1 MGKVKEEENNNSL
14 NKSVAS
20 KFDQSNASPLYGPNF
35 GLRSTPLVQDI
46 AKGGEAVAGGIKKAA
61 LGIGNVLKGAD
72 AVAGTFLDAI
82 EAKDKAMFNAA
93 KEYVT
98 GTPESLKK
106 AEEKAAST
114 GIYPSDIGRAWRT
127 GEVVSP
133 VQAPYQPKASPLPV
147 FSKEQNDAADEQ
159 YKKAFPVATSEEKVA
174 AKNNPQG
181 TPMPETSSVSSRAS
195 TEAADIREAQRQEE
209 FSKYQKANPPQ
220 SYGATGSGAYE
231 NVDMG
236 KGNITLYGEK
246 PQPYKGLSAESQ
258 QLIKDMESEG
268 LSSGRKA
275 KVIQGII
282 ASEKG
287 EAGAMERAKLGI
299 EGNQRR
305 LDLEERK
312 IEQDAEQF
320 AKTHDMT
327 QRRNQEQLAMQ
338 MGGFTETEVPD
349 PNGTGTIKRRTPN
362 PEFFLEAFDEQG
374 NFNLQNA
381 KKSIEDSQTLQ
392 NAAVR
397 LRENNNDPSV
407 AKTLKERLMKRGISE
422 DKIKAKLGI

>member
-1 MGKVKEEENNNSL
+1 MGKVKEEENSNSL

-20 KFDQSNASPLYGPNF
+20 MVDKRVVADVYNPAT
-35 GLRSTPLVQDI
+35 TPLGQDI
-46 AKGGEAVAGGIKKAA
+46 EKGGEAVAGRIKKAA

-133 VQAPYQPKASPLPV
+133 VQAPYQPKTSALPV
-147 FSKEQNDAADEQ
+147 FTQEQNAKADAL
-159 YKKAFPVATSEEKVA
+159 YNKAFPVATSAEKVA

-195 TEAADIREAQRQEE
+195 TEAAGIREAQRQKE
-209 FSKYQKANPPQ
+209 FSEYQKANPPQ

-287 EAGAMERAKLGI
+287 EAGAMERAKLGMGMTEAQKEANI
-299 EGNQRR
+299 LERDKMKQTLDLAEADRSMKEEDKVMQIALALSPTFKTKDLNDMEEKITETKDLSIYEAMLNDGSIKGKAAERLAKALEIVKGKQRKVLKPGDVVDGFRYKGGDSKKEGNW
-305 LDLEERK
+305 EK
-312 IEQDAEQF
+312 I
-320 AKTHDMT
+320 
-327 QRRNQEQLAMQ
+327 
-338 MGGFTETEVPD
+338 
-349 PNGTGTIKRRTPN
+349 
-362 PEFFLEAFDEQG
+362 
-374 NFNLQNA
+374 
-381 KKSIEDSQTLQ
+381 
-392 NAAVR
+392 
-397 LRENNNDPSV
+397 
-407 AKTLKERLMKRGISE
+407 
-422 DKIKAKLGI
+422 